1 MNIVGIKGA
10 FSTEA
15 MFIFPKHK
23 DFKLIE
29 YKESHNADVYIQ
41 TNVLGVMKKK
51 NAEIYQ
57 FILDQNKPRIVVEQ
71 ATFRKNLD
79 IEKSDD
85 YYFRVGLN
93 HYTFDEGIFKN
104 ENSPS
109 DRWEQIQKEQDI
121 EIKPWKKKGDYILI
135 LTQNPIDTSL
145 NNIVKKPG
153 DYENFIRSTIENI
166 SKYTDEDILIR
177 PHPRFTFRFNK
188 DTLKDINVKNKV
200 MFSENL
206 NNFNVTNGGE
216 DIYKDLENARV
227 AISYSSNSLTE
238 AICEGVPCISL
249 SKTSHAYPVSFH
261 TLDVLRHKEL
271 PEFDRTQW
279 LYDCSYTQW
288 KMSELNS
295 GIVHERLLS
304 DYNA

>member
-145 NNIVKKPG
+145 NNLVKKPG

-166 SKYTDEDILIR
+166 SKYTDCLLYTS
-177 PHPRFTFRFNK
+177 PSPR
-188 DTLKDINVKNKV
+188 D
-200 MFSENL
+200 
-206 NNFNVTNGGE
+206 
-216 DIYKDLENARV
+216 
-227 AISYSSNSLTE
+227 
-238 AICEGVPCISL
+238 
-249 SKTSHAYPVSFH
+249 
-261 TLDVLRHKEL
+261 
-271 PEFDRTQW
+271 
-279 LYDCSYTQW
+279 
-288 KMSELNS
+288 
-295 GIVHERLLS
+295 
-304 DYNA
+304 

>member
-295 GIVHERLLS
+295 GIVHERLLN

>member
-145 NNIVKKPG
+145 NNLVKKPG

-166 SKYTDEDILIR
+166 SKYTDENILIR

-295 GIVHERLLS
+295 GIVHERLLN